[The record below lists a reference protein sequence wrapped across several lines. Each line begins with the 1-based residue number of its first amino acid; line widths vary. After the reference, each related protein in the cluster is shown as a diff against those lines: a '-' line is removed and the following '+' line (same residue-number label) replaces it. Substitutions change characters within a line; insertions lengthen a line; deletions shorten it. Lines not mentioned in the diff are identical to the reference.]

1 MLYRIDGSEVIEVPP
16 TSAPDEDLYERDV
29 EDWVA
34 LRPAVLGEP
43 LLMIGRQVAMD
54 EGKDRID
61 LLALDTAGSMVVI
74 ELKRD
79 LVGGSADLQAL
90 RYAALLSQWTHED
103 VRRQAEGYWRT
114 ISHQGSTFAQ
124 AVEGFCE
131 EGYEVNGG
139 QRVILAGRDIKPRLG
154 TMALWL
160 RKQGIDTRVV
170 AIRILRD
177 DGRLYVQPQVIIPVP
192 SDERLTARVPIG
204 SSDKPWLSDGQA
216 WHLEQRCSPKG
227 RLVVE
232 ALVELIGRAVPDSEG
247 PNWAQKQYISWRHGS
262 RNWIHMHT
270 RSSGAAIDVDGVEPS
285 KEDVARQLQ
294 MEVFHGEA
302 DLAEKLALGSS
313 VADRQEGGVRINVKS
328 LTNVQGDRA
337 EALSRVLRD
346 AWTMFTG
353 EKPAAADPEPLGE
366 FVAAGAGTSALE
378 PREDSRGLPLDPGL
392 GP

>member
-1 MLYRIDGSEVIEVPP
+1 MDVAVIYHRHLTPWQRGGEMLYRIDGSEVIEVPP

-34 LRPAVLGEP
+34 ARPAVLGEP

-61 LLALDTAGSMVVI
+61 LLALDTAGSLVVI

-114 ISHQGSTFAQ
+114 ISHQTSTFAQ
-124 AVEGFCE
+124 AVEEFCE

-154 TMALWL
+154 TVALWL

-177 DGRLYVQPQVIIPVP
+177 EGRLYVQPQVIIPVP
-192 SDERLTARVPIG
+192 SDERLTARVQIG

-216 WHLEQRCSPKG
+216 WHPRAAMLPQGTLGG
-227 RLVVE
+227 RS
-232 ALVELIGRAVPDSEG
+232 AGRANRPG
-247 PNWAQKQYISWRHGS
+247 RAGQRGS
-262 RNWIHMHT
+262 
-270 RSSGAAIDVDGVEPS
+270 
-285 KEDVARQLQ
+285 K
-294 MEVFHGEA
+294 
-302 DLAEKLALGSS
+302 LGSEA
-313 VADRQEGGVRINVKS
+313 VHLLAARFEELDPHAHALERRGNRRRRRR
-328 LTNVQGDRA
+328 TVQGGCR
-337 EALSRVLRD
+337 
-346 AWTMFTG
+346 
-353 EKPAAADPEPLGE
+353 PAAADGG
-366 FVAAGAGTSALE
+366 V
-378 PREDSRGLPLDPGL
+378 PR
-392 GP
+392 

>member
-1 MLYRIDGSEVIEVPP
+1 
-16 TSAPDEDLYERDV
+16 
-29 EDWVA
+29 
-34 LRPAVLGEP
+34 
-43 LLMIGRQVAMD
+43 MIGRQVAMD

-61 LLALDTAGSMVVI
+61 LLALDTAGSLVVI

-114 ISHQGSTFAQ
+114 ISHQSSTFAQ
-124 AVEGFCE
+124 AVEAFCE

-154 TMALWL
+154 TVALWL

-177 DGRLYVQPQVIIPVP
+177 EGRLYVQPQVIIPVP
-192 SDERLTARVPIG
+192 SDERLTARVQIG

-294 MEVFHGEA
+294 MEVFLGEA
-302 DLAEKLALGSS
+302 DLADKFALGSS
-313 VADRQEGGVRINVKS
+313 VADRREGGVRINVKA
-328 LTNVQGDRA
+328 LANVQSTRA
-337 EALSRVLRD
+337 DALAKILRD
-346 AWTMFTG
+346 AWTTFTG
-353 EKPAAADPEPLGE
+353 EVPTAAEGEGHGEPVGGGAMD
-366 FVAAGAGTSALE
+366 AAGLASGHDAS
-378 PREDSRGLPLDPGL
+378 LPLPDL
-392 GP
+392 GPDR

>member
-1 MLYRIDGSEVIEVPP
+1 
-16 TSAPDEDLYERDV
+16 
-29 EDWVA
+29 
-34 LRPAVLGEP
+34 
-43 LLMIGRQVAMD
+43 MIGRQVAMD

-61 LLALDTAGSMVVI
+61 LLALDTAGSLVVI

-114 ISHQGSTFAQ
+114 ISHQSSTFAQ
-124 AVEGFCE
+124 AVEAFCE

-154 TMALWL
+154 TVALWL

-177 DGRLYVQPQVIIPVP
+177 EGRLYVQPQVIIPVP
-192 SDERLTARVPIG
+192 SDERLTARVQIG

-247 PNWAQKQYISWRHGS
+247 PNWAQKQYVSWRHGS
-262 RNWIHMHT
+262 KNWIHMHT
-270 RSSGAAIDVDGVEPS
+270 RSSGAAIDVVEPS

-294 MEVFHGEA
+294 MEVFLGEA
-302 DLAEKLALGSS
+302 DLADKFALGSS
-313 VADRQEGGVRINVKS
+313 VADRREGGVRINVKA
-328 LTNVQGDRA
+328 LANVQGTRA
-337 EALSRVLRD
+337 DALARVLRD
-346 AWTMFTG
+346 AWTAFTG
-353 EKPAAADPEPLGE
+353 EKPTEADGE
-366 FVAAGAGTSALE
+366 GPGELVGVGATDASALE
-378 PREDSRGLPLDPGL
+378 SEHGASQRSPDPRLQR
-392 GP
+392 